1 MLESHIQKEMNMSE
15 RISIRAVNIGN
26 DDIGC
31 YVSVMSA
38 KQIYAMSTVV
48 RIKDDPDNGYQRL
61 LVEKRA
67 RDISEYLD
75 NGNIIPG
82 SIILSA
88 QAGTDFSY
96 KADEDMLEIDT
107 SSCPLFVIDG
117 QHRLY
122 GANMS
127 KQDVKLPVCIFTG
140 LNLKQE
146 VQYFLDINS
155 YQKGVPRTLRI
166 ELLKFLSEPDSIDAV
181 RVKLF
186 QELGEET
193 DSPLFNKTSA
203 AVSVQGKISHVPFE
217 KAINPILEGKHLKPF
232 TYEQKKQLIK
242 NYLSAVERVLLDID
256 GNSSKLTQSAF
267 FEAIFKVFDEACSF
281 SLTFFKNYTSVSLQ
295 SILSGIKTI
304 DFERHSGSNQQT
316 INNMADEMKSL
327 LENHCSRFD
336 MPNDLL

>member
-1 MLESHIQKEMNMSE
+1 MTTTTIT
-15 RISIRAVNIGN
+15 AFNIGN
-26 DDIGC
+26 ADVGC

-38 KQIYAMSTVV
+38 KEIYAMSTVV
-48 RIKDDPDNGYQRL
+48 RIEDDPDRGYQRL
-61 LVEKRA
+61 LIEKRA
-67 RDISEYLD
+67 KDIAEYLD
-75 NGNIIPG
+75 SGNIIPG

-88 QAGTDFSY
+88 QSGTNCNFNESTQ
-96 KADEDMLEIDT
+96 KLSIDT
-107 SSCPLFVIDG
+107 TKSSLFVIDG

-127 KQDVKLPVCIFTG
+127 SRDIKLPVCIFTG

-166 ELLKFLSEPDSIDAV
+166 ELLKFLSEPDSTDAV

-186 QELGEET
+186 QELGEEA
-193 DSPLFNKTSA
+193 DSPLYNKTSA

-232 TYEQKKQLIK
+232 TYDQKKQLIK
-242 NYLSAVERVLLDID
+242 NYLTAVENVLVDID
-256 GNSSKLTQSAF
+256 GNAKKLTQSAF
-267 FEAIFKVFDEACSF
+267 FEAAFKVFDDVCSF
-281 SLTFFKNYTSVSLQ
+281 SLTFFKNYTAISLQ
-295 SILSGIKTI
+295 TIFSGIKSI
-304 DFERHSGSNQQT
+304 DFDRHSGSNQQA
-316 INNMADEMKSL
+316 INNMAEEMKSL
-327 LENHCSRFD
+327 LESHCSRFD